1 MGLYDYLFGPSTPP
15 PPTAAQRAA
24 AQRAAAQR
32 AAAQRDA
39 QARLSQ
45 SPTQRTGTLPCGL
58 PIKTNPCD
66 LKDLKITER
75 KNGSGDAPWVGT
87 HPEPEERQLPK
98 AFILTSRGTPNADP
112 YVTGTIIEVTAG
124 GPADFRKT
132 SIDILIEEDYQF
144 CAQETHPH
152 LVVIDPLGRNT
163 TLRGG
168 KKHSIQVFRKS
179 RGTDESKLRSFIDI
193 WPVRWGF
200 QDYRI
205 SAWVCGVRKG
215 GPAVRSQ
222 HTAIRVFPAD
232 QWELELVAPSLFSA
246 SIKRG
251 TNSWD
256 PNNRTSETTATAA
269 VNGRRGTGTAKGVW
283 ETSNGAT
290 SFTGSLERS
299 KDDPNAI
306 ETRFKLEMKR
316 NGQKVMGLDWI
327 LTAINALKNIE
338 ATVKSIGDAIK
349 KFKPKVGW
357 DFSFGV
363 EVLTGTLKATWG
375 FKEWLDRRVFFAY
388 SVSLKLVLLK
398 VSFSV
403 AFGVDLTIEGYGFIA
418 NIEGKIEG
426 SLTVSADVERKSPGD
441 REWKLTRFTSDVPA
455 SLTAKGMAIH
465 DRVLSLTAAA
475 ESGFES
481 DGKVGFDAQGFGVFV
496 DSIDFKGIVLKG
508 RAVVISL
515 FDVDVDYKVMQKR
528 KVGGPLRFPG

>member
-1 MGLYDYLFGPSTPP
+1 MGLYDYFFGPS
-15 PPTAAQRAA
+15 AEEKAA

-32 AAAQRDA
+32 ARAQRDA
-39 QARLSQ
+39 QARLCQ

-75 KNGSGDAPWVGT
+75 KNGTGQAPWVGT
-87 HPEPEERQLPK
+87 HPEPEEREPPVS
-98 AFILTSRGTPNADP
+98 FYITSKGSRAANP
-112 YVTGTIIEVTAG
+112 YLTGTIIEVTAG
-124 GPADFRKT
+124 SPRDFRKT
-132 SIDILIEEDYQF
+132 SIDVLIEEDYQF
-144 CAQETHPH
+144 CSAEGHPH
-152 LVVIDPLGRNT
+152 LLVVDPTKT
-163 TLRGG
+163 TRPTPMRAT
-168 KKHSIQVFRKS
+168 KQHSITVFRKA
-179 RGTDESKLRSFIDI
+179 RATDESRLSGFIDI

-200 QDYRI
+200 QDYRVVA
-205 SAWVCGVRKG
+205 SVCGVRKG

-222 HTAIRVFPAD
+222 DTTIRVFPND
-232 QWELELVAPSLFSA
+232 QWEIELVAPSLLSG

-256 PNNRTSETTATAA
+256 PNNRTVETTATGTA
-269 VNGRRGTGTAKGVW
+269 NGRRGSGTAKGVW

-290 SFTGSLERS
+290 AFTGSLERS

-306 ETRFKLEMKR
+306 ETRFKLELKR
-316 NGQKVMGLDWI
+316 NGVKVMGLDWI

-338 ATVKSIGDAIK
+338 ATVRAIGDAIK
-349 KFKPKVGW
+349 KYKPKVGW

-363 EVLTGTLKATWG
+363 EVLSGTLKATWG
-375 FKEWLDRRVFFAY
+375 FKEWLDRRVYFAY

-398 VSFSV
+398 VSFSL
-403 AFGVDLTIEGYGFIA
+403 AFGVDLTIEGYGFVA

-426 SLTVSADVERKSPGD
+426 SLAVSADVERKKAD
-441 REWKLTRFTSDVPA
+441 EREWKLTRFTSDIPA

-465 DRVLSLTAAA
+465 DRVLSLSAGA
-475 ESGFES
+475 ESGFEA
-481 DGKVGFDAQGFGVFV
+481 DGKVGFDAQGFGVLV

-508 RAVVISL
+508 RATVISL
-515 FDVDVDYKVMQKR
+515 FDVNVDYKVMQKR